1 MAVRVPTVVEQ
12 DLKRIIS
19 DRLEQCGLYFRVF
32 SRIKTATSMARK
44 FEMKE
49 YGEGRKLQ
57 DLIGVRINLYF
68 EDDTDICKNIMEHS
82 FELVDWST
90 SERSEAEFKPTK
102 LNGVFR
108 LPDYLKSEISSDT

>member
-1 MAVRVPTVVEQ
+1 MKEQEKAVFTKEELAVAVRVPTVVEQ

-82 FELVDWST
+82 LSWLT
-90 SERSEAEFKPTK
+90 GPLLSEAK
-102 LNGVFR
+102 R
-108 LPDYLKSEISSDT
+108 SSNPRS